1 MISHDKIPGIPRDP
15 DTLADIL
22 IERGFAVPNTV
33 QEKGERAYYRYW
45 EVLPE
50 MLRGGGGIGEILML
64 RLESNDPVF
73 TTEPPAAVA
82 AEVVGDVEDAEIEFV
97 DPEEVD
103 DDQEEDVSALND
115 DMLAAEQ
122 EAEKALAGLGFG
134 DAMEMLKSTSDA
146 VEEKPEQKMLDQ
158 RNHLSLTLARRVSRR
173 ANRAKQN
180 RRVIQRNNPTN
191 QRQRGFVP
199 QDIAKNAPPLAN
211 DNPLQA
217 LKDVGGGL
225 GTSTFRLT
233 HSAHRQ
239 RQPALTQQ
247 TQKSQMWQ
255 CPESKRS
262 SQNRTSFHKN
272 KTPAG
277 R

>member
-50 MLRGGGGIGEILML
+50 MLQEAAGSVKILML
-64 RLESNDPVF
+64 RLESNDLVF

-97 DPEEVD
+97 DPEEAD
-103 DDQEEDVSALND
+103 DGDDQEEGEAALND

-134 DAMEMLKSTSDA
+134 DAMEMLKAPPMLSRRSQS
-146 VEEKPEQKMLDQ
+146 KKMRDQ

-180 RRVIQRNNPTN
+180 RRVIRRNNPIN
-191 QRQRGFVP
+191 QRQRGSVP
-199 QDIAKNAPPLAN
+199 QDIAKKCTTFGKR
-211 DNPLQA
+211 QS
-217 LKDVGGGL
+217 V
-225 GTSTFRLT
+225 TSTQGCWGWTGGHRLPLT
-233 HSAHRQ
+233 HSTHRQ

-255 CPESKRS
+255 
-262 SQNRTSFHKN
+262 
-272 KTPAG
+272 
-277 R
+277 

>member
-1 MISHDKIPGIPRDP
+1 
-15 DTLADIL
+15 
-22 IERGFAVPNTV
+22 PNTV

-50 MLRGGGGIGEILML
+50 MLQEAAGSVKILML
-64 RLESNDPVF
+64 RLESNDLVF

-97 DPEEVD
+97 DPEEAD
-103 DDQEEDVSALND
+103 DGDDQEEGEAALND

-146 VEEKPEQKMLDQ
+146 VEEKPEQKDAGSTESSKPDAGKKGKPQ
-158 RNHLSLTLARRVSRR
+158 SKPGKAKPKSDTEKQPHKPEAKEDLS
-173 ANRAKQN
+173 
-180 RRVIQRNNPTN
+180 
-191 QRQRGFVP
+191 P

-225 GTSTFRLT
+225 GDIDFPFD
-233 HSAHRQ
+233 A
-239 RQPALTQQ
+239 
-247 TQKSQMWQ
+247 
-255 CPESKRS
+255 
-262 SQNRTSFHKN
+262 
-272 KTPAG
+272 
-277 R
+277 

>member
-1 MISHDKIPGIPRDP
+1 MRTTATGKFCLRCS
-15 DTLADIL
+15 
-22 IERGFAVPNTV
+22 
-33 QEKGERAYYRYW
+33 
-45 EVLPE
+45 
-50 MLRGGGGIGEILML
+50 RGGGSVKILML
-64 RLESNDPVF
+64 RLESNDTVF

-146 VEEKPEQKMLDQ
+146 VEEKPEQKDAGSTESSKPDAGKKGKPQ
-158 RNHLSLTLARRVSRR
+158 SKPGKAKPKSDTEKQPHKPEAKEDLS
-173 ANRAKQN
+173 
-180 RRVIQRNNPTN
+180 
-191 QRQRGFVP
+191 P

>member
-1 MISHDKIPGIPRDP
+1 
-15 DTLADIL
+15 TLADIL

-50 MLRGGGGIGEILML
+50 MLQEAAGSVKILML
-64 RLESNDPVF
+64 RLESNDLGF

-146 VEEKPEQKMLDQ
+146 VEEKPEQKDAGSTESSKPDAGKKGKPQ
-158 RNHLSLTLARRVSRR
+158 SKPGK
-173 ANRAKQN
+173 AKPKSDTEKQ
-180 RRVIQRNNPTN
+180 PHK
-191 QRQRGFVP
+191 P
-199 QDIAKNAPPLAN
+199 EAKEDL
-211 DNPLQA
+211 
-217 LKDVGGGL
+217 
-225 GTSTFRLT
+225 
-233 HSAHRQ
+233 
-239 RQPALTQQ
+239 
-247 TQKSQMWQ
+247 
-255 CPESKRS
+255 
-262 SQNRTSFHKN
+262 
-272 KTPAG
+272 
-277 R
+277 